1 MACMACPLDFELS
14 PPADNGCI
22 SLGDFATGEA
32 STLRHRV
39 LCLGL
44 VLPLPLCVC
53 VCVSIFML
61 ICLLRCSCDSR
72 AEPWPNPPG
81 RTPRTTHRSSS
92 DRKPRVRND
101 SPPHRARP
109 VSLNSPQRFGCH
121 WDTHT
126 PQIGSGG
133 LDAIGQIISIR

>member
-1 MACMACPLDFELS
+1 MACPLDFELS

-53 VCVSIFML
+53 VCQSSCLSVSFGV
-61 ICLLRCSCDSR
+61 RATPEPNRGRTHR
-72 AEPWPNPPG
+72 AERPG
-81 RTPRTTHRSSS
+81 RPTVLLLTG
-92 DRKPRVRND
+92 N
-101 SPPHRARP
+101 P
-109 VSLNSPQRFGCH
+109 V
-121 WDTHT
+121 
-126 PQIGSGG
+126 
-133 LDAIGQIISIR
+133 